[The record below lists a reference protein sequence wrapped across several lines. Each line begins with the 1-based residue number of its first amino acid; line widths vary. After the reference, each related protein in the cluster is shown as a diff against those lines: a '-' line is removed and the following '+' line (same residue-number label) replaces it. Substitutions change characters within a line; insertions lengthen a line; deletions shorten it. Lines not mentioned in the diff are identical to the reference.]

1 VHRPDPDRD
10 LEEGCRALAELQKQ
24 GKVRSVAV
32 SNFNLPQMERC
43 RQIAPIT
50 SL

>member
-1 VHRPDPDRD
+1 LKKAV
-10 LEEGCRALAELQKQ
+10 RALAELQKQ
-24 GKVRSVAV
+24 GKVRWVAV